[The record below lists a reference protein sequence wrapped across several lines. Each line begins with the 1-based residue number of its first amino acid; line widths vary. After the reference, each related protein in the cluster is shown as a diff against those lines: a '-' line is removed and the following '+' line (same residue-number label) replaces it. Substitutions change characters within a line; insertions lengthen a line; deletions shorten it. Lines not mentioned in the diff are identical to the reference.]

1 MLYTIYLISAEIDQ
15 NIYYKIGYTKRDV
28 YKRLNELKTANA
40 SDLTVIKTYKST
52 FGSKLESFLHRY
64 FKNKKINREWFLL
77 SSDDI
82 NNFENI
88 CESYCNQLE
97 VILNENT
104 WAQESKLFSRYISI

>member
-1 MLYTIYLISAEIDQ
+1 MLYTIYLISAEINQ
-15 NIYYKIGYTKRDV
+15 NTYYKIGYTKRDV

-40 SDLTVIKTYKST
+40 SDLSVIKTYKSP

-64 FKNKKINREWFLL
+64 FKNKSKQINREWFLL
-77 SSDDI
+77 SAEDI

-97 VILNENT
+97 IILNENT
-104 WAQESKLFSRYISI
+104 WARESKLFSRYI